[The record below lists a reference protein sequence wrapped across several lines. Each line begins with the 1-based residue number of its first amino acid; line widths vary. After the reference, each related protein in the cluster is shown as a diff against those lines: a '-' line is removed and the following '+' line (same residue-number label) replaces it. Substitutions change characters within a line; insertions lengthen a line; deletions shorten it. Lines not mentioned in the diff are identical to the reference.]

1 VDEWAGRAGRLDV
14 LAQTG
19 GGTYRPKHI
28 KAVDR
33 LDPAEFDRL
42 QRSADVIIAHCGTG
56 SMFAALTNGQPIIM
70 LPRRSALGE
79 HRNDHQ
85 WATAQHFRELPGVY
99 VAEDEH
105 QLASLLDRA
114 ESLGAAE
121 QMSDKAP
128 PEFARGLE
136 ALLVKL
142 SSRTGEL
149 PET

>member
-1 VDEWAGRAGRLDV
+1 V

-28 KAVDR
+28 KAVDH
-33 LDPAEFDRL
+33 LEPAEFDRL
-42 QRSADVIIAHCGTG
+42 QRSADVIVAHCGTG

-70 LPRRSALGE
+70 MPRRSALGE

-85 WATAQHFRELPGVY
+85 WATAQHFRQLPGVHL
-99 VAEDEH
+99 AEDEH
-105 QLASLLDRA
+105 QLASLLDRV
-114 ESLGAAE
+114 ESLAPAD
-121 QMSDKAP
+121 QMSDGAP
-128 PEFARGLE
+128 AEFAQGLE

-142 SSRTGEL
+142 SSRSGEL